1 MKMDDGNDM
10 AKSDDVLKQWALRCL
25 LPSPEEARL
34 RAQLAWQVQARS
46 KMLMPLIGE
55 TRRAV
60 EAKLYR
66 VALQAA
72 LTLPDICGSVEY
84 PELKDNV
91 AERYIRWCE
100 THLACYHDQ
109 VDREFGTPYVNGE
122 VIYNLRNNLLHGGKA
137 AIDKAKFKRDETNV
151 LDRLTLVVG
160 MSEGTKVQAAIKS
173 SDGLE
178 HKVIILTVAE
188 LAHDIC
194 NAAEKSYHD
203 HQAEFDRQL
212 TPILDYSSVIP
223 NGASAKGVMD

>member
-1 MKMDDGNDM
+1 MDDENDVT
-10 AKSDDVLKQWALRCL
+10 KSDDVLKQWVLRCL
-25 LPSPEEARL
+25 NSSPEEARL

-100 THLACYHDQ
+100 THLACCHDQ
-109 VDREFGTPYVNGE
+109 VDREFGTPYVSGE
-122 VIYNLRNNLLHGGKA
+122 VVYNLRNNLLHGGKA

-160 MSEGTKVQAAIKS
+160 ISEGLKFQMAVKS
-173 SDGLE
+173 SDGRN
-178 HKVIILTVAE
+178 HKTITLTVAE
-188 LAHDIC
+188 LVHDIC
-194 NAAEKSYHD
+194 DAAEKSYHD

-212 TPILDYSSVIP
+212 TPILDYSSTIP
-223 NGASAKGVMD
+223 NGAFAKGAVD